1 MELRNNH
8 AHQLHDQRQLGTAGG
23 GGLANYGGPLTLTNC
38 NVSGNSAQYG
48 GGVRSDG
55 FGAKYGAEYATT
67 TLTNCTISGNSA
79 VWGGGLQNIYGAITL
94 ANCAVDNNQAVGSF
108 DVATAEGGGILSER
122 WESLD
127 LQQHTRREHGNRR
140 RWS

>member
-1 MELRNNH
+1 MWSY
-8 AHQLHDQRQLGTAGG
+8 GTTTLTNCTISGNSAAVGG

-48 GGVRSDG
+48 GGVRNDG

-79 VWGGGLQNIYGAITL
+79 KMG
-94 ANCAVDNNQAVGSF
+94 
-108 DVATAEGGGILSER
+108 
-122 WESLD
+122 
-127 LQQHTRREHGNRR
+127 RRAAKHLRRDDARQLRR
-140 RWS
+140 RQQPGRGLLRRRHG